1 MFIEVTQ
8 DLGETKRKTMINMLE
23 VVKFY
28 PNQSR
33 GGCTIEMKDG
43 KKICV
48 TDIYDALAK
57 RTLIA
62 QCAK

>member
-1 MFIEVTQ
+1 MFMEATQ
-8 DLGETKRKTMINMLE
+8 DLGDVKRKIMLNMLE

-62 QCAK
+62 QNAR